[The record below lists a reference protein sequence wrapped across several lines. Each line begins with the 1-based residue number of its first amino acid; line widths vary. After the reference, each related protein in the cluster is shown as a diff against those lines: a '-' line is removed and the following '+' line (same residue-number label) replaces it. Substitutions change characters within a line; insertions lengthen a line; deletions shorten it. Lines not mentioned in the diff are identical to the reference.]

1 MSSQKTIRVYKRE
14 GRRGWYYS
22 FTAPNGQRIRQAAG
36 TDDKKQANELAAKH
50 YYEMFEVQKLG
61 HSREYTWRKCVVEWL
76 KENPHKQEDKTALS
90 YLRWLDD
97 FLGMLTLNQ
106 ISRVNIREI
115 RDAKLNQGRKPRTVN
130 AYLNQV
136 KTVLLAANKWGWLP
150 KVPDIEM
157 LKEPEPRERWLTAME
172 KERLFK
178 ELPEHLKPIVTF
190 ALATGLRRANVAGLK
205 WSQIDLSRRIA
216 WIFATQANHRSP

>member
-1 MSSQKTIRVYKRE
+1 MR
-14 GRRGWYYS
+14 
-22 FTAPNGQRIRQAAG
+22 
-36 TDDKKQANELAAKH
+36 H
-50 YYEMFEVQKLG
+50 
-61 HSREYTWRKCVVEWL
+61 
-76 KENPHKQEDKTALS
+76 
-90 YLRWLDD
+90 
-97 FLGMLTLNQ
+97 
-106 ISRVNIREI
+106 
-115 RDAKLNQGRKPRTVN
+115 
-130 AYLNQV
+130 YLNQV

-190 ALATGLRRANVAGLK
+190 TLATGLRRTNVAGLK

-216 WIFATQANHRSP
+216 